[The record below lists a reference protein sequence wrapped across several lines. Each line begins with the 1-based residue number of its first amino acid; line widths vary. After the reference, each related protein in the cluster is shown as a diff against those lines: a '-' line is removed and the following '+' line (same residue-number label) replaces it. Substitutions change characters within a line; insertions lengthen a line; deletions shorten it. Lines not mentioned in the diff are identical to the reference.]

1 MFVTQIEKKIETP
14 IPIPKRMT
22 FENILF
28 ATDFCLAARA
38 ALPYAAEVAHG
49 FGANLYILHVQE
61 PNVYGLPYEIWLH
74 IKEEGEVQARKLRG
88 VIREKFPEMPLI
100 VLEAEGDVCPTVA
113 MVVDKFAIDL
123 VIVGTRGRTG
133 LEKALLGSKAEE
145 ILRKTA
151 CPVLTVGPMVKEKTG
166 ERGKFSSILFATQFG
181 TSSARGSRIAVSL
194 AEEFQAKLTLL
205 SVTKNHKEPFVR
217 MENEFGEASERRL
230 REMVPEEANFWCAPH
245 FLVEQGAPAERIL
258 DAADRMEADLIVL
271 GAHED
276 AMSGAST
283 HLPMTTIHQ
292 VVARANC
299 PVLTVRG

>member
-1 MFVTQIEKKIETP
+1 MFATQIQKKLETP

-22 FENILF
+22 FQNILF
-28 ATDFCLAARA
+28 ATDFCPAAQA
-38 ALPYAAEVAHG
+38 ALPYAAEVAQG

-61 PNVYGLPYEIWLH
+61 PNLYGLPYEIWLH

-88 VIREKFPEMPLI
+88 VIHQEFPEMPLN
-100 VLEAEGDVCPTVA
+100 VLEAEGDVCSTVA

-151 CPVLTVGPMVKEKTG
+151 CPVLTVGPLVKEKTG

-181 TSSARGSRIAVSL
+181 TSSAAAARIAVSL
-194 AEEFQAKLTLL
+194 AEEFQSKLTLL
-205 SVTKNHKEPFVR
+205 AVMKNHKEPFVR
-217 MENEFGEASERRL
+217 MENEFGEMSERRL

-245 FLVEQGAPAERIL
+245 FLVEQGAPADRIL
-258 DAADRMEADLIVL
+258 EVADRTEADLIVL
-271 GAHED
+271 GAHAEG
-276 AMSGAST
+276 MSGAAT

-292 VVARANC
+292 IVARANC